1 MQTSDRTRGLRQSEI
16 RAMTRACTEAG
27 GINMAQGV
35 CDLDIP
41 AQVIEGAKQAMDEGQ
56 NIYMPCEGYPDLR
69 TAVANRLD
77 REHGMAV
84 DAESQ
89 VFISAG
95 ATGAFYA
102 VCMALFNPGD
112 EVMLFEP
119 YYGYHRST
127 LSAMGVNAVFSRL
140 KAPSWAFDWDQMA
153 SLITDKTR
161 ALVLNTPANPS
172 GKVISRDELS
182 LLADFAGTHDL
193 WIITDEMYEWFVYD
207 GLRHIPPAG
216 LPELADRTVT
226 ISGFSKIFSIT
237 GWRVG
242 YAVCPPAVTTAAAHM
257 NDLIYVCAPS
267 PLQVGVCRGLM
278 ELPESYYQAICDDH
292 RIKRDRFCTVLADL
306 GLTPSVPSG
315 AYYVLADI
323 SRVPGRDDLEKAMHI
338 LAKTG
343 VACVPGRAFYHDD
356 GGKNLARF
364 CFAKKPRILDEACE
378 RMGRLFR

>member
-1 MQTSDRTRGLRQSEI
+1 MRTSERTRGLGQSEI
-16 RAMTRACTEAG
+16 RAMTRACTAAG

-41 AQVIEGAKQAMDEGQ
+41 TPVIEGAKRAMDNGQ

-69 TAVANRLD
+69 QAVANRLQRD
-77 REHGMAV
+77 HGMVV
-84 DAESQ
+84 DAERQ

-119 YYGYHRST
+119 YYGYHRAT
-127 LSAMGVNAVFSRL
+127 LSAMGVKTVFSRL
-140 KAPSWAFDWDQMA
+140 KTPDWTFDWDQMA

-161 ALVLNTPANPS
+161 ALILNTPANPS
-172 GKVISRDELS
+172 GKVVSRDELA
-182 LLADFAGTHDL
+182 LLSAFANAHDL
-193 WIITDEMYEWFVYD
+193 WVITDEMYEWFVYD
-207 GLRHIPPAG
+207 GLRHIPPAT

-242 YAVCPPAVTTAAAHM
+242 YAVCPPDITVAAAHM

-267 PLQVGVCRGLM
+267 PLQVGVCQGLM
-278 ELPESYYQAICDDH
+278 ELPDSYYQTICEDH
-292 RIKRDRFCTVLADL
+292 RIKRDQFCSVLTDL
-306 GLTPSVPSG
+306 GLTPAVPSG

-323 SRVPGRDDLEKAMHI
+323 TRVPGNDDLEKAMHI
-338 LAKTG
+338 LNKTG

-364 CFAKKPRILDEACE
+364 CFAKKPQVLNEACE